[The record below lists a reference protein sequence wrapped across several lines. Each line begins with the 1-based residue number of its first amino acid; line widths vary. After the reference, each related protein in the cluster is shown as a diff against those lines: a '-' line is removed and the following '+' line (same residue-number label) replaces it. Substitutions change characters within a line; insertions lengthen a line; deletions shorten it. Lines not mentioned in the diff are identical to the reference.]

1 MNGHIERSGR
11 DFMKAL
17 PMLMNAIYRRAG
29 DAEIDEEWADDG
41 QLLRGSASVADTV
54 GLVGWVLQPV
64 VSHECLLFN
73 PRALVGQHRLRHILQ
88 RKKDRVAEVAR
99 SVRSISAPVWVD
111 HARVEVRSPNLSGK
125 VFAEWHRVGPSW
137 RRAVVEYGLIFVSPP
152 DAPDRRRLDVVVRW
166 GGEQEGVRDKLP
178 PARWR
183 GGKTYRNLFPP
194 GAQNVFDA
202 LEPYTLKRLYL
213 PVYRGLP
220 KVAEVRRSVDDIFAL
235 LLLYLQQGGNNR
247 PPPLID
253 LRPDESATKFL
264 LEYLKRFVPVRHR
277 KEVKPTTVLG
287 ELLRLYRFPED
298 YRSFRKYVART
309 VRGLVAQSLASS
321 PGEKDWLESQKDQ
334 TPRRQHG
341 KYGKWVQG
349 ELEWEQDEPDSSLH
363 ASGADVASVAAR
375 LGVTRR
381 SLYFDIASKKI
392 HAEKDRRS
400 RLTIPDREQDQ
411 LQERL
416 KQKRRRQDI
425 IDSRASQRKI
435 SKASAR
441 RWVERQEAR
450 GLSLN
455 DIATKIR
462 DEMRVSPDP
471 KKSGRSKRGF
481 DEE

>member
-1 MNGHIERSGR
+1 MMPSLYHNSSPRCGL
-11 DFMKAL
+11 FQ
-17 PMLMNAIYRRAG
+17 RA
-29 DAEIDEEWADDG
+29 
-41 QLLRGSASVADTV
+41 
-54 GLVGWVLQPV
+54 
-64 VSHECLLFN
+64 
-73 PRALVGQHRLRHILQ
+73 
-88 RKKDRVAEVAR
+88 
-99 SVRSISAPVWVD
+99 
-111 HARVEVRSPNLSGK
+111 
-125 VFAEWHRVGPSW
+125 
-137 RRAVVEYGLIFVSPP
+137 
-152 DAPDRRRLDVVVRW
+152 
-166 GGEQEGVRDKLP
+166 
-178 PARWR
+178 
-183 GGKTYRNLFPP
+183 
-194 GAQNVFDA
+194 
-202 LEPYTLKRLYL
+202 
-213 PVYRGLP
+213 
-220 KVAEVRRSVDDIFAL
+220 
-235 LLLYLQQGGNNR
+235 
-247 PPPLID
+247 
-253 LRPDESATKFL
+253 
-264 LEYLKRFVPVRHR
+264 
-277 KEVKPTTVLG
+277 VKPTTVLG

-349 ELEWEQDEPDSSLH
+349 KLEWEQDEPDSSLH

-416 KQKRRRQDI
+416 KQKRWRQDI

-471 KKSGRSKRGF
+471 KKSGRSNRGF